1 MSNNVANVFYS
12 IIAKKRQMRTDI
24 GKEYSNYMSKVSRH
38 HTVKN
43 QCVQRVMRSFK
54 VKQLVRYC
62 E

>member
-43 QCVQRVMRSFK
+43 QCV
-54 VKQLVRYC
+54 
-62 E
+62 